1 MYFIPNLL
9 SPIQICLCGKN
20 RLQFFTTFAFQEK
33 ILEDRLF
40 MNYWTDAELRYINDL
55 YEDLVKLC
63 KQRKTKPENL
73 EKIDKAFQFAN
84 QAHAGVRRKSG
95 EPYIA
100 HPLAVATI
108 VVGEIGLG
116 TTAALAAIL
125 HDVVEDTDYTLED
138 IKNIFGEKVAG
149 IVDGLTKLS
158 GTFDSAQAANFRKM
172 LMTLSDDVRVILIK
186 LADRLHNMR
195 TLDSMFLH
203 KQMKIAGET
212 LYIFAPLAHR
222 LGLYAIKTE
231 LEDLSLKYQ
240 HPEAYERIS
249 LQLRDQESRRNYLVN
264 QFIDPI
270 NQRLKKEGFDFNIA
284 ARSKSIF
291 SIWNKMQAKKIS
303 FDEIYDLLAI
313 RIVFNPKKNISEK
326 RQCFDILSLV
336 TDIYKPKPDRI
347 RDWITMPK
355 ANGYEALHVTVMG
368 PEGKWVEVQIRTK
381 RMDEIAEKGF
391 AAHYKYKGI
400 KSNESELDKWLGK
413 IREMLQNPESDA
425 LDFLDE
431 FKLNLF
437 AQEIVVFT
445 PKGLMKTL
453 PKDATVLDFAYD
465 IHTDLGTKCIGAKV
479 NHRLVPLSH
488 KLSSGDQVE
497 IITSEKQNPQV
508 EWLDFVVTAR
518 AKNKIRDAFKKQQ
531 KAHIEKGR
539 QFLTDELNRL
549 KITKPSA
556 NTFRKLIEHYHLHS
570 KDQLYAQIGL
580 GIVKLDNLNKILLK
594 RTENKFIKYWKLSFL
609 KPGKPTKQDNK
620 KIDKR
625 QPIVLEDDNAQ
636 YILASCCSPIPGDK
650 VLGFLNDDNQ
660 IHIHKKNCQEALKLM
675 ANQGDRIVTANW
687 IISKKLSHLIHLH
700 INGFDRIAVV
710 NDITNVI
717 SNELTINMRSI
728 KFESHDGIFEGDLFL
743 YVYNT
748 EDLDNLITKLKKIK
762 SVDTVVRTDKI
773 E

>member
-1 MYFIPNLL
+1 M
-9 SPIQICLCGKN
+9 S
-20 RLQFFTTFAFQEK
+20 
-33 ILEDRLF
+33 
-40 MNYWTDAELRYINDL
+40 YWTDAELRYINDL

-73 EKIDKAFQFAN
+73 EKIDKAFHFAN
-84 QAHAGVRRKSG
+84 EAHTGVRRKSG

-100 HPLAVATI
+100 HPLSVACI

-116 TTAALAAIL
+116 TTSVIAAIL

-138 IKNIFGEKVAG
+138 IRNMFGKKVAS

-195 TLDSMFLH
+195 TLDSMLPH

-240 HPEAYERIS
+240 HPEAFERIS

-264 QFIDPI
+264 QFIEPI
-270 NQRLKKEGFDFNIA
+270 NQKLKNEGFDFTIA
-284 ARSKSIF
+284 ARSKSIY
-291 SIWNKMQAKKIS
+291 SIWNKMQTKKIS

-313 RIVFNPKKNISEK
+313 RIIFNPKENISEK

-391 AAHYKYKGI
+391 AAHYKYKGV
-400 KSNESELDKWLGK
+400 KSNENELDKWLEK

-479 NHRLVPLSH
+479 NHRLVPLSY

-497 IITSEKQNPQV
+497 IITSDKQSPQA
-508 EWLDFVVTAR
+508 EWLEFVVTAR
-518 AKNKIRDAFKKQQ
+518 AKNKIKDSFKKQQ

-539 QFLTDELNRL
+539 QILTEELNRL
-549 KITKPSA
+549 KITKPTT

-580 GIVKLDNLNKILLK
+580 GIVKLENLNKILLK

-609 KPGKPTKQDNK
+609 KPGKSAEPESK
-620 KIDKR
+620 KIDKK
-625 QPIVLEDDNAQ
+625 QPIVLEEDNAQ

-650 VLGFLNDDNQ
+650 VLGFISDDNQ
-660 IHIHKKNCQEALKLM
+660 IHIHKKNCPEALKLM

-687 IISKKLSHLIHLH
+687 TKAKKLSHLIHLH

-728 KFESHDGIFEGDLFL
+728 KFESHDGIFEGDVFL

-748 EDLDNLITKLKKIK
+748 EDLNNLITKLKKIK
-762 SVDTVVRTDKI
+762 SVDSVLRI
-773 E
+773 EKTEQ